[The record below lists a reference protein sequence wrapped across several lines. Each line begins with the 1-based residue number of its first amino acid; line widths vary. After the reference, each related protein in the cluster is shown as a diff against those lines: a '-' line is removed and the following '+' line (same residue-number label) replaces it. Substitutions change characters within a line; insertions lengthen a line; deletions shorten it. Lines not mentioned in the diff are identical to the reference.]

1 MAALCKQKARTSR
14 PLLSPRRTSRLT
26 CRRIGSASE
35 PNFQERRPR
44 VQFKIKVSRARAVH
58 CLAKRSTVC
67 ERCSAA
73 GNVLRKWRSVLG
85 AAARLGPAG
94 TLGSA
99 RAPCGKCCAAQKSP
113 TERQSTRFTVI
124 TPSQRLSRDG
134 GRHSELFL
142 FLALHTC
149 RGILG
154 VAATLGC
161 RLSSCQCFAGNRL
174 LDARTPPVLGLVV
187 FTCSKQKLD

>member
-99 RAPCGKCCAAQKSP
+99 RAPCGKCCAAQKLP

-124 TPSQRLSRDG
+124 TPSQRQSRDG
-134 GRHSELFL
+134 GGTQNFFFFSPC
-142 FLALHTC
+142 T
-149 RGILG
+149 
-154 VAATLGC
+154 
-161 RLSSCQCFAGNRL
+161 
-174 LDARTPPVLGLVV
+174 LVV
-187 FTCSKQKLD
+187 GFSSWRPLWVVASARVNALREIACSMHARLPYSDLLFTCSKQKLD